1 MVALPA
7 LVFTLAFSGMICFF
21 RHRPYWEQWLVQHI
35 WVMCDTV
42 VVVVLALVRQQF
54 GVEVPRAVDVLIMGQ
69 FLGMLWFHGPSFFR
83 RILKTVYIG
92 IVFIFAKL
100 LEITSAILGS
110 AMSVL
115 TLSLSGC
122 ITEIHDSWP

>member
-42 VVVVLALVRQQF
+42 VVVVLALVRQECRE
-54 GVEVPRAVDVLIMGQ
+54 EVQRAVDVLIMGQ
-69 FLGMLWFHGPSFFR
+69 LIGMMAHRPGA
-83 RILKTVYIG
+83 V
-92 IVFIFAKL
+92 VFCMCA
-100 LEITSAILGS
+100 
-110 AMSVL
+110 
-115 TLSLSGC
+115 
-122 ITEIHDSWP
+122 